1 MLRSPARLTPE
12 ALASA
17 CVVCGCGG
25 GDAVAGA
32 LPTVLAHSRR
42 LVLDADALNH
52 IAADPALRQALR
64 ERGQRRLPT
73 VLTPHPLEAARLCGR
88 TTAQVQAARLDC
100 AQALANELG
109 CVVVLKGS
117 GTVITAPGRVPVL
130 NPSGNARLGTA
141 GTGDVLAGM
150 LGAAWAPLAVASD
163 DLGFEAV
170 CAAVFQHGWLADQW
184 DEAQNGALTAGRLAA
199 RVTAF

>member
-1 MLRSPARLTPE
+1 
-12 ALASA
+12 
-17 CVVCGCGG
+17 
-25 GDAVAGA
+25 
-32 LPTVLAHSRR
+32 
-42 LVLDADALNH
+42 
-52 IAADPALRQALR
+52 
-64 ERGQRRLPT
+64 
-73 VLTPHPLEAARLCGR
+73 VLTPHPLEAARLWGR
-88 TTAQVQAARLDC
+88 TTAEVQAARLDC